1 MDEPSGRTRHYG
13 AFYGLPEVPVP
24 GADGRDVLVV
34 YGNCQAESVRVLLE
48 LALGDAVTAV
58 RIPPVF
64 ELTEADLPALTTL
77 LSRTRYLVTQP
88 VRPDY
93 RDLPLGTAQVSA
105 QLPPGATVLRWPVL
119 RYSGLLPFQAIIRDP
134 LDPGS
139 DPPGVPYHDL
149 RTLASAATG
158 IDRFDVDLD
167 PAAIRD
173 IAHDS
178 RAELGRRE
186 TRDCDVGI
194 SDLLDPAQAG
204 DWATINHPGNRVLI
218 GLVERI
224 LAAVSLSGQV
234 RDPGRVLLGEV
245 VSPADPRVETTMDV
259 RRPGDARRAAL
270 DGSWRVGP
278 QAVSA
283 QEIHRLQRDWY
294 ADRPQLIRAGFDRH
308 AATLARLGLTDS
320 A

>member
-1 MDEPSGRTRHYG
+1 MDEPTGRTRHYG

-64 ELTEADLPALTTL
+64 ELTEADLPALTAL
-77 LSRTRYLVTQP
+77 LARTRYLITQP

-93 RDLPLGTAQVSA
+93 RDLPLGTAQVSD
-105 QLPPGATVLRWPVL
+105 QLPPGAAVLRWPVL

-134 LDPGS
+134 LDPGA

-158 IDRFDVDLD
+158 VDRFDVDLD
-167 PAAIRD
+167 PAAILDVAR
-173 IAHDS
+173 DS

-194 SDLLDPAQAG
+194 SDLLDPAAAG

-224 LAAVSLSGQV
+224 LAGLFLSGQV
-234 RDPGRVLLGEV
+234 QDPGRVLLGEV
-245 VSPADPRVETTMDV
+245 VSPADPRVARTLEV
-259 RRPGDARRAAL
+259 RPGDQRRTAV
-270 DGSWRVGP
+270 DGSWRVGSQEVP
-278 QAVSA
+278 A
-283 QEIHRLQRDWY
+283 QQIHRLQWAWY
-294 ADRPQLIRAGFDRH
+294 ADRPQLIRAGFERH
-308 AATLARLGLTDS
+308 AATLARLGLADP

>member
-1 MDEPSGRTRHYG
+1 MDQPSGRTRHYG
-13 AFYGLPEVPVP
+13 AFYGLPEVDVP

-34 YGNCQAESVRVLLE
+34 YGNCQAESVRVLVE
-48 LALGDAVTAV
+48 LALGDAVNAV

-64 ELTEADLPALTTL
+64 ELTDADLPALTAL
-77 LSRTRYLVTQP
+77 LARTRYLLTQP

-93 RDLPLGTAQVSA
+93 RELPLGTDQVSA
-105 QLPPGATVLRWPVL
+105 LLPPGATVLRWPVL

-158 IDRFDVDLD
+158 VDRLGIDLD

-173 IAHDS
+173 IARDS
-178 RAELGRRE
+178 RTELGRRE

-194 SDLLDPAQAG
+194 HDLLDPAEAG
-204 DWATINHPGNRVLI
+204 DWAAINHPGNRILI
-218 GLVERI
+218 GLVQRI
-224 LAAVSLSGQV
+224 LAALGMGGSV

-245 VSPADPRVETTMDV
+245 ISPADPRVAQTLNV
-259 RRPGDARRAAL
+259 HRPGDDRRAAL
-270 DGSWRVGP
+270 PGSWRVGS

-283 QEIHRLQRDWY
+283 EEIHQLQWRWY
-294 ADRPQLIRAGFDRH
+294 SGRPQLIRAGFERH
-308 AATLARLGLTDS
+308 AATLARLGLADS
-320 A
+320 S